1 MRRQNSDES
10 ACLPAGRPGPLL
22 ESERPRSR
30 RQGHLGEVGG
40 LRTNRMKNYILQ
52 NNNGEDFDFYK
63 YQEDKSLLIL
73 FFRGVWCNYCKTQ
86 LKEINDN
93 LADLEKLNL
102 KIIAISSDTKFN
114 SSLITKFFRLKFPVL
129 ADPNF
134 EVINDFK
141 LKTTYKDKQIAKP
154 AVFLFSPEHEELFQ
168 FIGDTYDDRMAAEDL
183 MPQLKK
189 ILTK

>member
-1 MRRQNSDES
+1 
-10 ACLPAGRPGPLL
+10 
-22 ESERPRSR
+22 
-30 RQGHLGEVGG
+30 VGG